1 MNSQTLLPALR
12 FSLLFLF
19 VCGIVYPVATTL
31 VNGAIFPSQARGSII
46 VQNGQNVGSSLIG
59 QPFSGEQYLIGRPS
73 AAGSGYDPMAVSG
86 SNLAPSNPALRARA
100 EATSGEIVAREN
112 ISANQIPVELLAASG
127 SGVDPHISPASA
139 QIQLARIARVRGISE
154 GAVREIVQKHTE
166 GKTLGLGAARV
177 NVLAVNLELDGLSR

>member
-1 MNSQTLLPALR
+1 MNSQNLLPALR

-19 VCGIVYPVATTL
+19 VCGIIYPVATTL
-31 VNGAIFPSQARGSII
+31 VNGAIFPSQARGSIL
-46 VQNGQNVGSSLIG
+46 VQDGQNVGSSLIG

-100 EATSGEIVAREN
+100 EATSREIAVREN

-154 GAVREIVQKHTE
+154 GAVREIMQKHTE
-166 GKTLGLGAARV
+166 DKTLGLGAARV

>member
-1 MNSQTLLPALR
+1 
-12 FSLLFLF
+12 
-19 VCGIVYPVATTL
+19 
-31 VNGAIFPSQARGSII
+31 
-46 VQNGQNVGSSLIG
+46 
-59 QPFSGEQYLIGRPS
+59 
-73 AAGSGYDPMAVSG
+73 MAVSG

-127 SGVDPHISPASA
+127 SGVDPHISPVSA